1 MAAITQAGQP
11 GRILPSSPP
20 RPARVPLIGP
30 GQHGQ
35 CYCPDW
41 HKGIIQID
49 CLISFHFTDEDTG
62 FPQKFG
68 ILSKAMQLKGLESGV
83 LSPRLVQ
90 ISSSHP
96 HQPPKKSAW
105 LPRGRTKMN
114 CELLKTLL
122 FTTPDQHVRFP
133 GAHPSI
139 YGWGCSVR
147 LQDTDFSST
156 RGRRGIN
163 NNWGRGR
170 DITKMATPPCQYPL
184 EANT

>member
-1 MAAITQAGQP
+1 
-11 GRILPSSPP
+11 
-20 RPARVPLIGP
+20 
-30 GQHGQ
+30 
-35 CYCPDW
+35 
-41 HKGIIQID
+41 
-49 CLISFHFTDEDTG
+49 
-62 FPQKFG
+62 
-68 ILSKAMQLKGLESGV
+68 
-83 LSPRLVQ
+83 
-90 ISSSHP
+90 
-96 HQPPKKSAW
+96 
-105 LPRGRTKMN
+105 MN

-163 NNWGRGR
+163 NKWGRGR

-184 EANT
+184 EANTWALPLGWEMWIGLGWPTILVCPEPSWFSKEFPASWEITQNAYKQGQLVTPAYFCCFSWAICLKTFNGTWENGKKERTKGSWSTTWDPTQQRVIYWVPNWWQELR